1 MDLTE
6 LADTYPLPG
15 IAAGSLRKRVQ
26 SELVKLNEYRA
37 AYGGG
42 LTYWPGGQDPD
53 PFLSSRVLILLADAK
68 SHGYSIPAGLDTEL
82 ASWVSQA
89 VSSLNDTEVESSYRP
104 TRAQFAWAAA
114 VAGTPERGLVKI
126 LTAQQND
133 LSFLEQT
140 HLLRAML
147 EAGDVGKAPNDLF
160 TSLLAGVRVDG
171 NEASVQESY
180 DWSEWPK
187 LSYLDGGS
195 VHDTAALLSLITRI
209 NPKHPLV
216 PKMTRWL
223 LRARTN
229 GAWDNT
235 LESGY
240 ALTALLDVARTSEPT
255 SPNFTAAVSL
265 GATELLSQKFSGR
278 SLDVVS
284 TPVPMAK
291 VVQATS
297 GAKAPLTISATGTG
311 TLQWEARLRYAP
323 QLAALAALDQGF
335 TVERE
340 YLPYSALPPS
350 KAAFAATAA
359 VDAPGVGVTAA
370 AGVNAAAPDSLASS
384 VPPVRLRGP
393 TSFKA
398 GDLVIVRLRITT
410 SEVRRNVVID
420 DPLPAGLEA
429 LNTLLTSTSQAEGS
443 AQELGN
449 IDHTEIRNDRV
460 LMFATLLTS
469 GATDLQYVARATTP
483 GSFTVPP
490 TQVEDMYRTEVFGR
504 TATAKFTVRP

>member
-1 MDLTE
+1 M
-6 LADTYPLPG
+6 
-15 IAAGSLRKRVQ
+15 AGK
-26 SELVKLNEYRA
+26 
-37 AYGGG
+37 
-42 LTYWPGGQDPD
+42 
-53 PFLSSRVLILLADAK
+53 
-68 SHGYSIPAGLDTEL
+68 
-82 ASWVSQA
+82 
-89 VSSLNDTEVESSYRP
+89 
-104 TRAQFAWAAA
+104 
-114 VAGTPERGLVKI
+114 PERGLVKV

-171 NEASVQESY
+171 NEASVQELY
-180 DWSEWPK
+180 NWSEWSN

-209 NPKHPLV
+209 DPKHPLV

-229 GAWDNT
+229 GAWANT

-284 TPVPMAK
+284 TPVPMSK
-291 VVQATS
+291 VVQAAS
-297 GAKAPLTISATGTG
+297 GAKAPLTFSATGTG
-311 TLQWEARLRYAP
+311 TLQWDARLRYAP
-323 QLAALAALDQGF
+323 QLSTLAALDQGF

-340 YLPYSALPPS
+340 YLPYSALPPTR
-350 KAAFAATAA
+350 AALAATAA
-359 VDAPGVGVTAA
+359 VNAA
-370 AGVNAAAPDSLASS
+370 AAEVNAATGGNAATGVNSASTDTSIPAVAPSGSS
-384 VPPVRLRGP
+384 AP

-410 SEVRRNVVID
+410 SELRRNVVID

-429 LNTLLTSTSQAEGS
+429 LNTLLSSTSQAEGS

-449 IDHTEIRNDRV
+449 VDYTEIKNDRV
-460 LMFATLLTS
+460 LMFATLLAGGS
-469 GATDLQYVARATTP
+469 TDLQYVARATTP